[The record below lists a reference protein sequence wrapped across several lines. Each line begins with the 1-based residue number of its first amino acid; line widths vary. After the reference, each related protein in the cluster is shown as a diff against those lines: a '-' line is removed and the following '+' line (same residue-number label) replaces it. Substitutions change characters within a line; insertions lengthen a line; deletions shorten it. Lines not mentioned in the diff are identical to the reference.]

1 MAAHAVT
8 SVGDKLKRACVRLA
22 FSRDV
27 DANLGIH
34 DESLGRSDGW
44 VGARTKS
51 RVELS
56 GSEAGHRGRIWCQY
70 MNHFDYSKII

>member
-8 SVGDKLKRACVRLA
+8 SVGDKLQRKRECVRLA

-34 DESLGRSDGW
+34 DESLGAIRR
-44 VGARTKS
+44 VG
-51 RVELS
+51 
-56 GSEAGHRGRIWCQY
+56 GSPDQVKG
-70 MNHFDYSKII
+70 